1 MTGRNITTMADLI
14 LRTAALLLTKAEAA
28 GAKRLEYKSGWL
40 TMGPV
45 GRVVPLKP
53 VAYGCLACITDRY
66 ATAPEAGSEPER
78 VLHAINVD
86 GDAFKVFCEMVC
98 AILTPHPNAIGRV
111 RI

>member
-1 MTGRNITTMADLI
+1 MLCV
-14 LRTAALLLTKAEAA
+14 AALLLTEAETA
-28 GAKRLEYKSGWL
+28 GPKRLKYKSRWL
-40 TMGPV
+40 TMRPV

-53 VAYGCLACITDRY
+53 IAYGCLACITDRY
-66 ATAPEAGSEPER
+66 ATAPEAGGEPER